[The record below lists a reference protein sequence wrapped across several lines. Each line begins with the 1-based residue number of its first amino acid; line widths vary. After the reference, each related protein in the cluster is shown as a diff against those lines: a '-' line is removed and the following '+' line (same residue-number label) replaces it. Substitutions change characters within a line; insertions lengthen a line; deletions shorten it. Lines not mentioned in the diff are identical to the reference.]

1 MLVKDIMTA
10 KEELV
15 IVSPMASVRDAL
27 KSLKEHSVRSVIV
40 EKNGVSGAYGLLTF
54 KNVLETIVAEEGD
67 IDLLNVYDIATTPA
81 LSVSALMNVKYAA
94 KMMVHSKIKRLLV
107 IDNNELSGI
116 LTMTDII
123 TVLMESVDSE

>member
-15 IVSPMASVRDAL
+15 IVSPMETVRDAL
-27 KSLKEHSVRSVIV
+27 KSLKEHGVRSVIV

-54 KNVLETIVAEEGD
+54 KNILETIVAEEGD
-67 IDLLNVYDIATTPA
+67 IDLLNVYDVATMPA
-81 LSVSALMNVKYAA
+81 LSVSAFMDVKYAA
-94 KMMVHSKIKRLLV
+94 KMMVHSSIKRLLV
-107 IDNNELSGI
+107 IDNNELAGI

-123 TVLMESVDSE
+123 TVLMENVDSK

>member
-1 MLVKDIMTA
+1 MFM
-10 KEELV
+10 
-15 IVSPMASVRDAL
+15 
-27 KSLKEHSVRSVIV
+27 
-40 EKNGVSGAYGLLTF
+40 Y
-54 KNVLETIVAEEGD
+54 
-67 IDLLNVYDIATTPA
+67 IATTPA

-107 IDNNELSGI
+107 IDNNELAGI